1 MLLLVDNQE
10 EMIRCFI
17 PFPKAFTTSLCVVLA
32 VRHMS
37 TPTHHSKT
45 SQTMVNH
52 AKSELEKNIER
63 RREHD
68 ALMVKAVEMY
78 KAEQKKPVK
87 ERLGLCI
94 VCENVSRRY
103 FDDTGK
109 IIKLSHQ
116 TLSRLATGGTTRHQI
131 AAERSWLLPS
141 EVNPVIEVVNELASR
156 GFPFSHWRLKEVV
169 DTILFARLGKDFPAT
184 GVGVQWTY
192 CFAKQ
197 YSDRIKL
204 YRSRPRE
211 DKRG

>member
-17 PFPKAFTTSLCVVLA
+17 PCPEAFTTSLCVVLA
-32 VRHMS
+32 VRHIS

-45 SQTMVNH
+45 SQTMVNR

-78 KAEQKKPVK
+78 RAQQKKPVK

-94 VCENVSRRY
+94 VCKNVSQWY
-103 FDDTGK
+103 FNDTGK
-109 IIKLSHQ
+109 IIKLPHQ
-116 TLSRLATGGTTRHQI
+116 SLSRLAAGGTTQYES

-141 EVNPVIEVVNELASR
+141 EVNPVIEVVNELASC
-156 GFPFSHWRLKEVV
+156 GFPFSHWCLKEVV
-169 DTILFARLGKDFPAT
+169 DTILFA
-184 GVGVQWTY
+184 
-192 CFAKQ
+192 
-197 YSDRIKL
+197 
-204 YRSRPRE
+204 
-211 DKRG
+211 